1 MPHFDGKPF
10 EQSKYGIL
18 SDASQVLTPDN
29 ERWVANFT
37 HSLYDSDVI
46 AENVLQQMIGGG
58 ALQTDIVYNNPD
70 GRTPSSLEYTPFFVE
85 TRVSG
90 STLEADSDKKREKAE
105 EALNI
110 VQQKAIEK
118 EVWSGTLSKTINTSV
133 RTGDYRQNRFFS
145 DFTNPNFTSLSDT
158 ALSPDKAVALLEEGI
173 GEYTLGIRGVIH
185 MPRRIASLAS
195 IEADSGDS
203 EILYTEL
210 GNYVIAGS
218 GYTKIGNDYWIFG
231 TGPMTVVLGAAQIIP
246 GEHSQAVDT
255 RKNNIEYIA
264 QKPVGVFW
272 TTSTV
277 LGVKVD
283 PNL

>member
-1 MPHFDGKPF
+1 MPHFDGKSF

-29 ERWVANFT
+29 ERWVGNFT

-58 ALQTDIVYNNPD
+58 ALNTDTVFENPN

-90 STLEADSDKKREKAE
+90 STFEADSDKKREKAE

-110 VQQKAIEK
+110 VQQKAIEQ
-118 EVWSGTLSKTINTSV
+118 EVWTGNLSKSMFGTDDF
-133 RTGDYRQNRFFS
+133 RKNRFFS
-145 DFTNPNFTSLSDT
+145 DFDNSNFVQLSDT
-158 ALSPDKAVALLEEGI
+158 ALSPNNALALMEEGI

-210 GNYVIAGS
+210 GNYVISGS
-218 GYTKIGNDYWIFG
+218 GYTKIGADYWIFG

-246 GEHSQAVDT
+246 SEHSQAVDT

-272 TTSTV
+272 TTSAV

>member
-37 HSLYDSDVI
+37 HSLYDSDVV

-58 ALQTDIVYNNPD
+58 VLHSDTVFEHAD

-85 TRVSG
+85 TRVVG
-90 STLEADSDKKREKAE
+90 STFEADADKKREKAE
-105 EALNI
+105 ESLNI
-110 VQQKAIEK
+110 VQQKAIEQ
-118 EVWSGTLSKTINTSV
+118 EVWTGALSKTMASTDEF
-133 RTGDYRQNRFFS
+133 RRNRYFS
-145 DFTNPNFTSLSDT
+145 DFSNPNFISLSDT
-158 ALSPDKAVALLEEGI
+158 ALSPNNALALMEEGI
-173 GEYTLGIRGVIH
+173 GEHTLGIRGVIH

-210 GNYVIAGS
+210 GNYVISGS
-218 GYTKIGNDYWIFG
+218 GYTKIGSDYWIFG
-231 TGPMTVVLGAAQIIP
+231 TGPMTVVLGAAHIIP
-246 GEHSQAVDT
+246 SQHSQAVDT

>member
-1 MPHFDGKPF
+1 MPHFAGKPF

-29 ERWVANFT
+29 EKWVANFT

-46 AENVLQQMIGGG
+46 AENILQQMIGGG
-58 ALQTDIVYNNPD
+58 VLQTDTVFENTN

-90 STLEADSDKKREKAE
+90 STMEFGADSKREKAE

-110 VQQKAIEK
+110 VQQKAIEQ
-118 EVWSGTLSKTINTSV
+118 EVWTGALSKML
-133 RTGDYRQNRFFS
+133 TGTDEFRRNRYFS
-145 DFTNPNFTSLSDT
+145 DFNDPNFISLSDT
-158 ALSPDKAVALLEEGI
+158 ALSPNNALALMEEGI
-173 GEYTLGIRGVIH
+173 GERTLGIRGVIH

-218 GYTKIGNDYWIFG
+218 GYTKIGTDYWLFG

-246 GEHSQAVDT
+246 VEHSQAVDT

>member
-18 SDASQVLTPDN
+18 SDASQILTPDN

-37 HSLYDSDVI
+37 HSLYDSDVV

-58 ALQTDIVYNNPD
+58 VLQSDTVFEHSD

-85 TRVSG
+85 TRVTG
-90 STLEADSDKKREKAE
+90 STLEADSDKKRDKAE
-105 EALNI
+105 ESLNI
-110 VQQKAIEK
+110 VQQKAIEQ
-118 EVWSGTLSKTINTSV
+118 EVWTGALSKTM
-133 RTGDYRQNRFFS
+133 TGTDEFRKNRYFS
-145 DFTNPNFTSLSDT
+145 NFDDPNFISLSDT
-158 ALSPDKAVALLEEGI
+158 ALSPNNALALMEEGI
-173 GEYTLGIRGVIH
+173 GEQTLGIRGVIH
-185 MPRRIASLAS
+185 MPRRIASLSS

-218 GYTKIGNDYWIFG
+218 GYTKIGSDYWIFG

-283 PNL
+283 PTL